1 MTRSTVPAF
10 APFEEPVGVLV
21 LVVGAEV
28 PLADDA
34 DLVAPD
40 VDELEADLLVDAWLV
55 AEVSELRVVVLVS
68 MEEEAE
74 E

>member
-1 MTRSTVPAF
+1 M
-10 APFEEPVGVLV
+10 LV
-21 LVVGAEV
+21 LLVGAEV
-28 PLADDA
+28 PLVDDA

-40 VDELEADLLVDAWLV
+40 VDKLEADLLVDAWLV